1 MFEERIVT
9 TSVGQTQVLFVD
21 QSSLTVG
28 PNAEVVIDRFVY
40 DPDRTTGELVVS
52 VTKGVLRFV
61 GGKIR
66 ASKGATL
73 RTPTATLGISGSVV
87 LGSADPLD
95 VVFVSGSDLTVEHAA
110 GTLNP
115 HPPSPGRALGPATGS
130 ARNS

>member
-52 VTKGVLRFV
+52 VTKGVFRFV
-61 GGKIR
+61 GGKIS
-66 ASKGATL
+66 ASNGATI
-73 RTPTATLGISGSVV
+73 RTPTAKLGIRGSVV
-87 LGSADPLD
+87 LASAAPLED
-95 VVFVSGSDLTVEHAA
+95 TTSVV
-110 GTLNP
+110 
-115 HPPSPGRALGPATGS
+115 
-130 ARNS
+130 